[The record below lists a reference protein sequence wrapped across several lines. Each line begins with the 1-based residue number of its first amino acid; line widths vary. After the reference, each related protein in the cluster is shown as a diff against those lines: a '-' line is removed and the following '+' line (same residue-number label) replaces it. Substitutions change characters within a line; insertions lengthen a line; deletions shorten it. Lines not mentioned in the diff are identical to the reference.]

1 MDEAKLLSLKPELDA
16 FLDRYAPLFGPSP
29 NALHARRF
37 VQGLLK
43 GGERRNAENIAQA
56 MDGGSVRNLQAFLT
70 TGAWDAADVLSEVRI
85 HLIEHLAEPDAV
97 WNSDETGFPKKGMH
111 SVGVARQY
119 SGTMGRTDNCQ
130 IGVFANYCSSKGHSF
145 MDRRLYLPAEWI
157 ADMARREKAGVPDGV
172 VFRTKPELALEMMTA
187 AVQASVPFQWA
198 GGDCVYGDNPTFVR
212 GVRQLGKWYV
222 LDISSD
228 THVWSEE
235 PRVIAPED
243 RPKGKGKKPTKPLV
257 EGKTIPINE
266 LVKGLPASAWRRVEV
281 GEGSQGPRMYEYT
294 ELWVWFKE
302 EDGLPGAKERL
313 LVRRGTGQEPDLK
326 YHRSNAPPEIP
337 LSKLAQVRGTRWS
350 IEEDIQTG
358 KGECGL
364 DEYETRGWEGWH
376 HHTALSILAQAFL
389 VLQKLRL
396 GGKRGRYDGARSAGI
411 IEPPVG
417 SSRVEHG
424 RIAEMEP
431 LATGTEPPRRRQ
443 PLQATARRNDGKGK

>member
-1 MDEAKLLSLKPELDA
+1 M
-16 FLDRYAPLFGPSP
+16 
-29 NALHARRF
+29 
-37 VQGLLK
+37 
-43 GGERRNAENIAQA
+43 
-56 MDGGSVRNLQAFLT
+56 
-70 TGAWDAADVLSEVRI
+70 
-85 HLIEHLAEPDAV
+85 
-97 WNSDETGFPKKGMH
+97 
-111 SVGVARQY
+111 
-119 SGTMGRTDNCQ
+119 
-130 IGVFANYCSSKGHSF
+130 
-145 MDRRLYLPAEWI
+145 
-157 ADMARREKAGVPDGV
+157 
-172 VFRTKPELALEMMTA
+172 
-187 AVQASVPFQWA
+187 
-198 GGDCVYGDNPTFVR
+198 
-212 GVRQLGKWYV
+212 
-222 LDISSD
+222 
-228 THVWSEE
+228 
-235 PRVIAPED
+235 
-243 RPKGKGKKPTKPLV
+243 

-396 GGKRGRYDGARSAGI
+396 GGGRGRYDGARSAGI

-443 PLQATARRNDGKGK
+443 PLQTKARRNEGKGK